1 MALNTQTL
9 MLYLLC
15 WAKWS
20 SSMEIPEEAFVQE
33 RIQQPPTIT
42 NQSPKRHVVYP
53 TDDFI
58 IKCEARG
65 NPAPHFTWTKDG
77 KEYDPSQDPRVTTTI
92 NSGTFTIKNSNGNLK
107 NFQGRYRCYAS
118 NDLGVAISEEIVF
131 ITATIPRFPKE
142 STKHI
147 EVEEGDPVVLPC
159 NPPSGPPPLNIY
171 WMTSKIQRIQQNSRA
186 SQGLN
191 GDLYFSN
198 VQSSDSRNDYLC
210 FAHFSRTRTIA
221 QKEPISLIVTPFVLP
236 NDTESPVSDIGLS
249 AANSIKDRE
258 PSFLTPS
265 GSSSKI
271 TALRGET
278 LQLECIAE
286 GLPTPQISWTKI
298 DGDMPKHKA
307 TEENFNKTL
316 KIINV
321 TELDDGKYQCKAEN
335 AFGAVK
341 HAFSVTVEAAPYWI
355 KKPRSKVYFSEEN
368 AELECEVGGQ
378 PQPRVQWKVN
388 GKTLN
393 ETKPAINRKVSQG
406 VITLSNLQLNDSVIY
421 QCEASNEHGS
431 ILANAIVNVLNLA
444 PMMLTPD
451 DQKYIA
457 VEGKIAHLHCK
468 VFGSPSPTVFW
479 LKEDMETALEGQNYF
494 MHKNGT
500 LEIKDVQREDGG
512 FYTCWATNIL
522 GNGTTTSM
530 LEVRVAT
537 EIVFPPEDLM
547 IQKSALAQFKCHA
560 EYDSAFENDFELSWK
575 KDGDEIYSDQTENDR
590 IVMDGDI
597 LRIID
602 VSEDDEGMYTCVART
617 SLDAV
622 TADAKLVVLDA
633 PESPEDLEL
642 TSLQNRNVRLD
653 WKPGNSHNSPIIEFI
668 VEETTFEPER
678 WHEKTSVFGN
688 TTSVILQLSPY
699 VTYQFRIS
707 ARNEVGKSHP
717 SVPSEKHTTTSAVP
731 EKNPKNVKGEGTNID
746 NMKISWEPLKPI
758 DWNGPGLKYKV
769 SWRRQGANT
778 TWNEQIVNKHHHFVM
793 NTSTFIPYDIKVQAL
808 NDIGPGP
815 DPKIVTGYSGEDIP
829 EAAPLNVAVEIMNS
843 TLIKVTWSEVPK
855 EKIRGHL
862 EGYKIVYWKIKSLL
876 ERRKRYVEKH
886 VLTFNGQRSHGMVP
900 GLEPYSEYG
909 LIVMVFNR
917 KGDGPQS
924 GSIHFKTP
932 EGVPEQPAF
941 LQIANFAKN
950 SVTLM
955 WGPPTKPNGIL
966 TGYLLKYQLINDTEE
981 IGALNTINVTDPDTT
996 KIVVSDLD
1004 TSSKYKF
1011 YLNAYTQA
1019 GPGKLITEEG
1029 TTVME
1034 GVPVLLNIGSS
1045 VSATYANISWIPG
1058 MGHAASE
1065 FYVAYMNNRKGKWKI
1080 SDAVNVSQN
1089 FHILEGLEPGTE
1101 YTIRL
1106 MAKNWFDNTSIFE
1119 DVIETRGKGIRGGI
1133 STQGWFIGLMCAV
1146 ALLTLILLIAC
1157 FIKRNKG
1164 GKYSVKDKED
1174 ARADPEAQPMK
1185 EETFGEYGDNED
1197 KPLKES
1203 QQSLNEAMKPTGS
1216 DDSLAEYEEGGS
1228 EGQFN
1233 EDGSFIGQYSGNKE
1247 KDAADEN
1254 GSSIATSP
1262 MKA

>member
-1 MALNTQTL
+1 MTLSTNTL
-9 MLYLLC
+9 LLYLLC
-15 WAKWS
+15 WATWS

-42 NQSPKRHVVYP
+42 DQSPKKHVVYP
-53 TDDFI
+53 TDDFV

-77 KEYDPSQDPRVTTTI
+77 KEYDPSQDTRVTTTT

-107 NFQGRYRCYAS
+107 AFQGRYRCYAS

-142 STKHI
+142 SAKRI
-147 EVEEGDPVVLPC
+147 EVEEGDPVVLQC
-159 NPPSGPPPLNIY
+159 DPPSGPSPLNIY

-198 VQSSDSRNDYLC
+198 VQSSDSRNDYIC
-210 FAHFSRTRTIA
+210 FAQLSRTRTIA
-221 QKEPISLIVTPFVLP
+221 QKEPISLIVKPSNL
-236 NDTESPVSDIGLS
+236 
-249 AANSIKDRE
+249 IKDQP

-271 TALRGET
+271 IALRGET
-278 LQLECIAE
+278 LELECIAD
-286 GLPTPQISWTKI
+286 GLPTPQISWTKM
-298 DGDMPKHKA
+298 DGDMPKQKA
-307 TEENFNKTL
+307 TEVNFNKTL
-316 KIINV
+316 KILNV
-321 TELDDGKYQCKAEN
+321 TELDAGKYECKAEN
-335 AFGAVK
+335 VINAVK
-341 HAFSVTVEAAPYWI
+341 HTFSVTVEASPYWI
-355 KKPRSKVYFSEEN
+355 KKPRNKVYFSEEN
-368 AELECEVGGQ
+368 AELECEIGGQ
-378 PQPRVQWKVN
+378 PQPQVQWKVN
-388 GKTLN
+388 GKPLN
-393 ETKPAINRKVSQG
+393 GTKSATNRKVSPG
-406 VITLSNLQLNDSVIY
+406 VITLTNLQLNDSMIY

-444 PMMLTPD
+444 PMMLTPE

-494 MHKNGT
+494 VHNNGT

-537 EIVFPPEDLM
+537 EIVVPPADLM
-547 IQKSALAQFKCHA
+547 IQKSAVAQFKCHA

-575 KDGDEIYSDQTENDR
+575 KDGYEIYSDQTENDR

-597 LRIID
+597 IQILD

-617 SLDAV
+617 SLDSV
-622 TADAKLVVLDA
+622 TADAKLVVIDV
-633 PESPEDLEL
+633 PGSPEDLEL
-642 TSLQNRNVRLD
+642 SILENRKVRLD
-653 WKPGNSHNSPIIEFI
+653 WKPGNNHNRPIIYFI
-668 VEETTFEPER
+668 VEEMTFVPEG
-678 WHEKTSVFGN
+678 WHKKTRVDGN
-688 TTSVILQLSPY
+688 TTSVELRLSPY
-699 VTYQFRIS
+699 VTYQFRVS
-707 ARNEVGKSHP
+707 ALNEVGTSHP
-717 SVPSEKHTTTSAVP
+717 SVPSKKHKTISAVP

-769 SWRRQGANT
+769 SWRQQGSNT
-778 TWNEQIVNKHHHFVM
+778 TWNEQIVTKHHLFVM
-793 NTSTFIPYDIKVQAL
+793 NTPTFVPFDIKVQVL

-862 EGYKIVYWKIKSLL
+862 EGYKIVYWKLKSLL

-909 LIVMVFNR
+909 LIVTVFNR

-924 GSIHFKTP
+924 GPIHFKTP

-941 LQIANFAKN
+941 LQIANRAKE
-950 SVTLM
+950 SVTLR
-955 WGPPTKPNGIL
+955 WGPPAKPNGFL

-981 IGALNTINVTDPDTT
+981 IGALNSINITDPGAT

-1029 TTVME
+1029 TTIMQ
-1034 GVPVLLNIGSS
+1034 GVPVLLNISSS

-1065 FYVAYMNNRKGKWKI
+1065 FYVAYMNNRKGKWRI

-1119 DVIETRGKGIRGGI
+1119 DVIETRGKGIDGGI

-1185 EETFGEYGDNED
+1185 EETFGEYGSLESDNEG
-1197 KPLKES
+1197 KLLKES

-1216 DDSLAEYEEGGS
+1216 DDSLEEYGDGGS

-1233 EDGSFIGQYSGNKE
+1233 EDGSFIGQYSGSKE

-1262 MKA
+1262 IKA

>member
-1 MALNTQTL
+1 
-9 MLYLLC
+9 MLPNIRTFLLCLLC
-15 WAKWS
+15 WSKWS
-20 SSMEIPEEAFVQE
+20 SSMEIPEEV
-33 RIQQPPTIT
+33 QQPPTIT
-42 NQSPKRHVVYP
+42 DQSPKRHVAYP
-53 TDDFI
+53 TDDYI

-65 NPAPHFTWTKDG
+65 NPAPHFKWTKDG
-77 KEYDPSQDPRVTTTI
+77 KEYDPSQDPNVTTTL
-92 NSGTFTIKNSNGNLK
+92 NSGTFTIKNNNGNLK
-107 NFQGRYRCYAS
+107 NFQGKYRCYAG
-118 NDLGVAISEEIVF
+118 NELGIAISEEIVF
-131 ITATIPRFPKE
+131 ITEPIPRFPKE
-142 STKHI
+142 SM
-147 EVEEGDPVVLPC
+147 EPFRVDEGESVVLPC
-159 NPPSGPPPLNIY
+159 KPPSGPPPLNIY

-198 VQSSDSRNDYLC
+198 VQSTDSRDDYLC

-221 QKEPISLIVTPFVLP
+221 QKEPISLIVKPFVVP
-236 NDTESPVSDIGLS
+236 NVTESPASDTDLS
-249 AANSIKDRE
+249 AANSIKGRK

-265 GSSSKI
+265 GSSSNI
-271 TALRGET
+271 IALRGET

-286 GLPTPQISWTKI
+286 GFPTPQISWTKM
-298 DGDMPKHKA
+298 DGDMPKHTA

-335 AFGAVK
+335 TFGAVM
-341 HAFSVTVEAAPYWI
+341 HAFSVTVAAAPYWI
-355 KKPRSKVYFSEEN
+355 KKPRNKVYFSEEN

-378 PQPRVQWKVN
+378 PKPEVQWKVN
-388 GKTLN
+388 GKLLS
-393 ETKPAINRKVSQG
+393 ETKPTINRKVSQG
-406 VITLSNLQLNDSVIY
+406 VITLTNLQLNDSVVY
-421 QCEASNEHGS
+421 QCEASNKHGS

-457 VEGKIAHLHCK
+457 VEGKVAHLHCK

-479 LKEDMETALEGQNYF
+479 LKEDMETALEGQGYF
-494 MHKNGT
+494 VYKNGT
-500 LEIKDVQREDGG
+500 LEIKDVQREDAG
-512 FYTCWATNIL
+512 FYTCWATNTL
-522 GNGTTTSM
+522 GNDTTTSM

-537 EIVFPPEDLM
+537 EIMVPPEDLM
-547 IQKSALAQFKCHA
+547 IQKSAMAQFKCHA
-560 EYDSAFENDFELSWK
+560 EYDSAFESDFELSWK

-590 IVMDGDI
+590 ILMDGDI
-597 LRIID
+597 LQIID
-602 VSEDDEGMYTCVART
+602 VSEDDEGTYTCVART
-617 SLDAV
+617 SLDTV
-622 TADAKLVVLDA
+622 TAEAKLTVLDV
-633 PESPEDLEL
+633 PGSPEDLEL
-642 TSLQNRNVRLD
+642 SILLNWSVRLE
-653 WKPGNSHNSPIIEFI
+653 WKPGNSHNSPITEFI
-668 VEETTFEPER
+668 VEENTFEPGR
-678 WHEKTSVFGN
+678 WHEKERIDGNQTSV
-688 TTSVILQLSPY
+688 VLQLSPY

-707 ARNEVGKSHP
+707 ARNKVGTSHP
-717 SVPSEKHTTTSAVP
+717 SLPSRKHTTKSAVP

-746 NMKISWEPLKPI
+746 NMEISWEPLKPI
-758 DWNGPGLKYKV
+758 DWNGPGLQYKV
-769 SWRRQGANT
+769 SWRQQGVDT
-778 TWNEQIVNKHHHFVM
+778 KWHEHIVNKHHYFVA
-793 NTSTFIPYDIKVQAL
+793 NTPTFVPYDIKVQAL

-815 DPKIVTGYSGEDIP
+815 DPKIVTGYSGEDFP
-829 EAAPLNVAVEIMNS
+829 EAAPLNVAVEILNS

-855 EKIRGHL
+855 EKIHGHL

-876 ERRKRYVEKH
+876 ERRKRHVEKH
-886 VLTFNGQRSHGMVP
+886 VLTFSGQRGHGMVP

-941 LQIANFAKN
+941 LRIANFAKN
-950 SVTLM
+950 AVTLM
-955 WGPPTKPNGIL
+955 WGPPAKPNGIL

-981 IGALNTINVTDPDTT
+981 IGALNTINITHPNTT

-1011 YLNAYTQA
+1011 YLSAYTRA

-1029 TTVME
+1029 ITVME
-1034 GVPVLLNIGSS
+1034 G
-1045 VSATYANISWIPG
+1045 AYA
-1058 MGHAASE
+1058 
-1065 FYVAYMNNRKGKWKI
+1065 
-1080 SDAVNVSQN
+1080 
-1089 FHILEGLEPGTE
+1089 
-1101 YTIRL
+1101 
-1106 MAKNWFDNTSIFE
+1106 
-1119 DVIETRGKGIRGGI
+1119 GIHGGI

-1203 QQSLNEAMKPTGS
+1203 QQSLNEGVKPTGS
-1216 DDSLAEYEEGGS
+1216 DDSLAEYGEGGS
-1228 EGQFN
+1228 EGLFN

-1254 GSSIATSP
+1254 GSSVATSP
-1262 MKA
+1262 VKA

>member
-1 MALNTQTL
+1 MLLNTRTF
-9 MLYLLC
+9 LLC
-15 WAKWS
+15 LMCWSEWS
-20 SSMEIPEEAFVQE
+20 SSMEIPEEALIEE

-42 NQSPKRHVVYP
+42 NHSPKRHVVYP
-53 TDDFI
+53 TDDFV

-65 NPAPHFTWTKDG
+65 NPAPYFWWTKDG
-77 KEYDPSQDPRVTTTI
+77 KEYDPSQDPRVIPTV
-92 NSGTFTIKNSNGNLK
+92 NSGTFIIKNNNGNLK
-107 NFQGRYRCYAS
+107 TFQGKYRCYAS
-118 NDLGVAISEEIVF
+118 NELGTAVSEEIIF
-131 ITATIPRFPKE
+131 STASIPRFPKE
-142 STKHI
+142 SMKPV
-147 EVEEGDPVVLPC
+147 EVEEGEPVVLPC

-198 VQSSDSRNDYLC
+198 VQSTDSRDDYIC

-221 QKEPISLIVTPFVLP
+221 QKEPISLIVKAFAHP
-236 NDTESPVSDIGLS
+236 NDTESPVIDIDLS
-249 AANSIKDRE
+249 AANSIKDRS

-286 GLPTPQISWTKI
+286 GLPTPQISWSKV
-298 DGDMPKHKA
+298 DGDMPKHRA

-341 HAFSVTVEAAPYWI
+341 HAFSVIVEAAPYWI
-355 KKPRSKVYFSEEN
+355 KKPRSQVYFSEEN
-368 AELECEVGGQ
+368 AELECEVDGN
-378 PQPRVQWKVN
+378 PQPEVQWKVN
-388 GKTLN
+388 GKLVN
-393 ETKPAINRKVSQG
+393 ETQPAINRKISQG
-406 VITLSNLQLNDSVIY
+406 VITLTNLQLNDSAVY
-421 QCEASNEHGS
+421 QCEASNKHGS
-431 ILANAIVNVLNLA
+431 ILANAVVNVLNLA

-451 DQKYIA
+451 DQIYIA
-457 VEGKIAHLHCK
+457 IEGKVAYLYCK
-468 VFGSPSPTVFW
+468 VFGSPSPTVRW
-479 LKEDMETALEGQNYF
+479 LKEDKETEVEGMNYF
-494 MHKNGT
+494 KHTNGT
-500 LEIKDVQREDGG
+500 LEIKDVQREDAG
-512 FYTCWATNIL
+512 FYTCWASNVL
-522 GNGTTTSM
+522 GNDTTTCM

-537 EIVFPPEDLM
+537 EIVVPPEDLM
-547 IQKSALAQFKCHA
+547 IQKAATAQFKCHA
-560 EYDSAFENDFELSWK
+560 EYDSAFENDFELSWR
-575 KDGDEIYSDQTENDR
+575 KDGFEIYSDQTENDR
-590 IVMDGDI
+590 ILMDDDI
-597 LRIID
+597 LQIID
-602 VSEDDEGMYTCVART
+602 VSEDDEGTYTCVART
-617 SLDAV
+617 SLDID
-622 TADAKLVVLDA
+622 TADAKLLILDV
-633 PESPEDLEL
+633 PEPPEDLKL
-642 TSLQNRNVRLD
+642 SVLQNRSVRLT
-653 WKPGNSHNSPIIEFI
+653 WEPGYSHNTPITEFI
-668 VEETTFEPER
+668 VEENTFEPGR
-678 WHEKTSVFGN
+678 WHEKARVNRSQTSV
-688 TTSVILQLSPY
+688 VLQLSPY
-699 VTYQFRIS
+699 VTYQFHVS
-707 ARNEVGKSHP
+707 ARNKVGKSHP
-717 SVPSEKHTTTSAVP
+717 SVPSEKHTTQPAVP

-746 NMKISWEPLKPI
+746 NMKISWEPLKRI

-769 SWRRQGANT
+769 SWRRQGVDAK
-778 TWNEQIVNKHHHFVM
+778 WHEHIGNKHHHFVE
-793 NTSTFIPYDIKVQAL
+793 NTPTFVPYDIKVQAL

-815 DPKIVTGYSGEDIP
+815 DPKIVTGYSGEDFP
-829 EAAPLNVAVEIMNS
+829 EAAPLNVAVEIINS

-855 EKIRGHL
+855 EKIHGHL
-862 EGYKIVYWKIKSLL
+862 GGYKIVYWKIKNLL
-876 ERRKRYVEKH
+876 ERRKRHAEKH
-886 VLTFNGQRSHGMVP
+886 VLTFSGQRSHGMVP

-932 EGVPEQPAF
+932 EGVPSQPAF
-941 LQIANFAKN
+941 LRIGSFAKN
-950 SVTLM
+950 SVTLT
-955 WGPPTKPNGIL
+955 WGPPAKPNGIL

-981 IGALNTINVTDPDTT
+981 IGALSTINITDPNTT

-1011 YLNAYTQA
+1011 YLNAYTRT

-1029 TTVME
+1029 TTMME
-1034 GVPVLLNIGSS
+1034 GGFFSTFSIPTTPSIPVANDSLSSIG
-1045 VSATYANISWIPG
+1045 
-1058 MGHAASE
+1058 
-1065 FYVAYMNNRKGKWKI
+1065 KGKWKI

-1119 DVIETRGKGIRGGI
+1119 DVIETRGKAYAGIHGGI

-1203 QQSLNEAMKPTGS
+1203 QQSLNDGVKPTGS
-1216 DDSLAEYEEGGS
+1216 DDSLAEYGDGGS
-1228 EGQFN
+1228 EGEFN

-1247 KDAADEN
+1247 KDVDGN

-1262 MKA
+1262 VKA

>member
-1 MALNTQTL
+1 MLLNTRTL
-9 MLYLLC
+9 LLYLFC
-15 WAKWS
+15 WSKWS
-20 SSMEIPEEAFVQE
+20 SSMEIPEEVFIQE
-33 RIQQPPTIT
+33 QIQQPPTIT
-42 NQSPKRHVVYP
+42 VHSPKRHVVYP

-65 NPAPHFTWTKDG
+65 NPAPNFTWTKNG
-77 KEYDPSQDPRVTTTI
+77 KEYDPSQDPRVTTTT

-107 NFQGRYRCYAS
+107 SFQGKYRCFAS

-131 ITATIPRFPKE
+131 ITAAIPRFPKE
-142 STKHI
+142 STKHF
-147 EVEEGDPVVLPC
+147 EVEEGDAVVLPC

-198 VQSSDSRNDYLC
+198 VQSSDSREDYLC
-210 FAHFSRTRTIA
+210 FAHFSQTRTIA
-221 QKEPISLIVTPFVLP
+221 QKEPISLIVMPFVLT
-236 NDTESPVSDIGLS
+236 NQTESPVSYNNLS
-249 AANSIKDRE
+249 AANSIKDR
-258 PSFLTPS
+258 PPRFLTPS

-271 TALRGET
+271 IALRGET

-286 GLPTPQISWTKI
+286 GLPTPQITWTKI
-298 DGDMPKHKA
+298 DGDMPKRKA

-316 KIINV
+316 KIVNV
-321 TELDDGKYQCKAEN
+321 TELDDGKYECKAEN
-335 AFGAVK
+335 AFGVVK

-355 KKPRSKVYFSEEN
+355 KKPRSKVYFSAEN

-378 PQPRVQWKVN
+378 PQPEVQWKVN
-388 GKTLN
+388 GKPLN
-393 ETKPAINRKVSQG
+393 GKERFQLRQKQISG
-406 VITLSNLQLNDSVIY
+406 VIED
-421 QCEASNEHGS
+421 
-431 ILANAIVNVLNLA
+431 LA

-457 VEGKIAHLHCK
+457 VEGKSAQLHCK
-468 VFGSPSPTVFW
+468 VFGSPTPTVFW
-479 LKEDMETALEGQNYF
+479 LKEDMEIALEGENYF
-494 MHKNGT
+494 VHENGT
-500 LEIKDVQREDGG
+500 LEIKDVRSEDGG
-512 FYTCWATNIL
+512 FYICLATNIL
-522 GNGTTTSM
+522 GNDTTTCT

-537 EIVFPPEDLM
+537 EIVLPPEDLM
-547 IQKSALAQFKCHA
+547 IPKSEVAQFKCHA
-560 EYDSAFENDFELSWK
+560 AYDSAFESDFELSWK
-575 KDGDEIYSDQTENDR
+575 QDGYEIYSDQTENDR
-590 IVMDGDI
+590 IIMDGDI
-597 LRIID
+597 LQIND
-602 VSEDDEGMYTCVART
+602 VSEDDEGTYTCVART
-617 SLDAV
+617 SLDMV
-622 TADAKLVVLDA
+622 TAEAKLVVLDV
-633 PESPEDLEL
+633 PEPPEDLKL
-642 TSLQNRNVRLD
+642 TDLQNMNVRLD
-653 WKPGNSHNSPIIEFI
+653 WNPGDSHNSPIIAFI
-668 VEETTFEPER
+668 VEETTFEPKR
-678 WHEKTSVFGN
+678 WHEKTRVDGN
-688 TTSVILQLSPY
+688 TTSVTLQLSPY

-707 ARNEVGKSHP
+707 AINEVGKSHP
-717 SVPSEKHTTTSAVP
+717 SQPSEKHITPSAAP

-758 DWNGPGLKYKV
+758 DWNGPGLRYKV

-778 TWNEQIVNKHHHFVM
+778 TWNEEVVNKHHYFVT
-793 NTSTFIPYDIKVQAL
+793 NTSTFVPYDIKVQAI
-808 NDIGPGP
+808 NDVGSGPN
-815 DPKIVTGYSGEDIP
+815 PKVVTGYSGEDSFTSN
-829 EAAPLNVAVEIMNS
+829 A
-843 TLIKVTWSEVPK
+843 
-855 EKIRGHL
+855 IRDNLRLRDFPAYHVI
-862 EGYKIVYWKIKSLL
+862 YFRRIVYWKIKSLL

-886 VLTFNGQRSHGMVP
+886 VLTFNGQRRHGMVP

-924 GSIHFKTP
+924 GPIHFKTP

-955 WGPPTKPNGIL
+955 WGPPAKPNGIL

-981 IGALNTINVTDPDTT
+981 IGSLNTINITDPDTT

-1011 YLNAYTQA
+1011 YLSAYTRS
-1019 GPGKLITEEG
+1019 GYGKLITEEG

-1034 GVPVLLNIGSS
+1034 GVPVLLNVSSS

-1080 SDAVNVSQN
+1080 SDVVNVSQN

-1106 MAKNWFDNTSIFE
+1106 MAKNWFDNSSIFE
-1119 DVIETRGKGIRGGI
+1119 DVIETRGKAYAGIHGGI

-1185 EETFGEYGDNED
+1185 EETFGEYGSLESDNED

-1203 QQSLNEAMKPTGS
+1203 QQSLNEVKPTGS
-1216 DDSLAEYEEGGS
+1216 DDSLAVYEDGGP
-1228 EGQFN
+1228 EVQFN
-1233 EDGSFIGQYSGNKE
+1233 EDGSFIGQYRGNKE
-1247 KDAADEN
+1247 NDAADEN

>member
-1 MALNTQTL
+1 MLLTTRTL
-9 MLYLLC
+9 LFYLFC
-15 WAKWS
+15 WIKWS
-20 SSMEIPEEAFVQE
+20 SSMDIPEEV
-33 RIQQPPTIT
+33 QQPPTIT
-42 NQSPKRHVVYP
+42 VQSPKRHVVYP

-65 NPAPHFTWTKDG
+65 NPAPNFTWTKDG
-77 KEYDPSQDPRVTTTI
+77 KEYVPSQDPRVTATT
-92 NSGTFTIKNSNGNLK
+92 NSGTFVIKNSNGNLK
-107 NFQGRYRCYAS
+107 SFQGKYRCFAS

-131 ITATIPRFPKE
+131 ITAAIPRFPKE
-142 STKHI
+142 STKHF
-147 EVEEGDPVVLPC
+147 EVEEGDAVVLPC
-159 NPPSGPPPLNIY
+159 NPPSGPLPLNIY

-198 VQSSDSRNDYLC
+198 VQSSDSREDYLC
-210 FAHFSRTRTIA
+210 FAHFSQTRTIA
-221 QKEPISLIVTPFVLP
+221 QKEPISLIVMPFVLT
-236 NDTESPVSDIGLS
+236 NQTESSVSYNNLS
-249 AANSIKDRE
+249 AANSIKDR
-258 PSFLTPS
+258 PPRFLTPS

-271 TALRGET
+271 IALRGET

-286 GLPTPQISWTKI
+286 GLPTPQITWAKI
-298 DGDMPKHKA
+298 DGDMPKRKA

-316 KIINV
+316 KIVNV
-321 TELDDGKYQCKAEN
+321 TELDDGKYECKAEN
-335 AFGAVK
+335 AFGVVK
-341 HAFSVTVEAAPYWI
+341 HAFSITVEAAPYWI

-378 PQPRVQWKVN
+378 PQPEVQWKVN
-388 GKTLN
+388 GKPLN
-393 ETKPAINRKVSQG
+393 ETKTVINRKISQG
-406 VITLSNLQLNDSVIY
+406 VITLTDLQLNDSAVY
-421 QCEASNEHGS
+421 QCEASNKHGS
-431 ILANAIVNVLNLA
+431 VLANAVINVLNLA

-457 VEGKIAHLHCK
+457 VEGKSARLHCK
-468 VFGSPSPTVFW
+468 VFGSPTPTIFW
-479 LKEDMETALEGQNYF
+479 LKEDMEIVLKGENYF
-494 MHKNGT
+494 VHENGT
-500 LEIKDVQREDGG
+500 LEIKDVQSEDGG
-512 FYTCWATNIL
+512 FYVCLATNIL
-522 GNGTTTSM
+522 GNDTTTCM

-537 EIVFPPEDLM
+537 EIVLPPEDLM
-547 IQKSALAQFKCHA
+547 IPKSEVAQFKCHA
-560 EYDSAFENDFELSWK
+560 AYDSAFESDFELSWK
-575 KDGDEIYSDQTENDR
+575 QDGYEIYSDQTENDR
-590 IVMDGDI
+590 IIIDGDI
-597 LRIID
+597 LQIND
-602 VSEDDEGMYTCVART
+602 VSEDDEGTYTCVART
-617 SLDAV
+617 SLDMV
-622 TADAKLVVLDA
+622 TAEAKLVVLDV
-633 PESPEDLEL
+633 PEPPEDLKL
-642 TSLQNRNVRLD
+642 TDLQNMNVRLD
-653 WKPGNSHNSPIIEFI
+653 WNPGDSHNSPIIAFI
-668 VEETTFEPER
+668 VEETTFELKR
-678 WHEKTSVFGN
+678 WHEKTRVDGN
-688 TTSVILQLSPY
+688 TTSVTLQLSPY

-707 ARNEVGKSHP
+707 AVNEVGKSHP
-717 SVPSEKHTTTSAVP
+717 SQPSEKHTTPSAAP

-758 DWNGPGLKYKV
+758 DWNGPGLRYKV

-778 TWNEQIVNKHHHFVM
+778 TWNEEVVNKHHYFVT
-793 NTSTFIPYDIKVQAL
+793 NTSTFVPYDIKVQAI
-808 NDIGPGP
+808 NDVGSGPN
-815 DPKIVTGYSGEDIP
+815 PKVVTGYSGEDIP

-876 ERRKRYVEKH
+876 ERRKRYIEKH

-924 GSIHFKTP
+924 GPIHFKTP

-955 WGPPTKPNGIL
+955 WGPPAKPNGIL

-981 IGALNTINVTDPDTT
+981 IGSLNTINITDPDTT
-996 KIVVSDLD
+996 KVVVSDLD

-1011 YLNAYTQA
+1011 YLSAYTRS
-1019 GPGKLITEEG
+1019 GSGKLITEEG

-1034 GVPVLLNIGSS
+1034 GVPVLLNVSSS

-1080 SDAVNVSQN
+1080 SDVVNVSQN

-1106 MAKNWFDNTSIFE
+1106 MAKNWFDNSSIFE
-1119 DVIETRGKGIRGGI
+1119 DVIETRGKAYAGIHGGI

-1174 ARADPEAQPMK
+1174 AGGDPEAQPMK

-1203 QQSLNEAMKPTGS
+1203 QQSLNEVVKPTGS
-1216 DDSLAEYEEGGS
+1216 DDSLAVYEDGGP
-1228 EGQFN
+1228 EVQFN
-1233 EDGSFIGQYSGNKE
+1233 EDGSFIGQYRGNKE
-1247 KDAADEN
+1247 NDAADEN